1 MSKVLFLLLW
11 VPIFFINSAQAK
23 TSDTL
28 VVKVIVT
35 EIYPIDNYIVVK
47 AKDNNG
53 EKFTILSPLGVKT
66 PLMNKNARNYKVK
79 VGRSFTFIINETSN
93 MKGASG
99 SNMFLPLG
107 GFVYNGR
114 ELLERG
120 ELPYNALNMCQ
131 RKVYY

>member
-1 MSKVLFLLLW
+1 MIKVLFLLLW
-11 VPIFFINSAQAK
+11 SPIIFIKSAQAK
-23 TSDTL
+23 IGDTL
-28 VVKVIVT
+28 VVKAIVT

-47 AKDNNG
+47 AEDNRG

-66 PLMNKNARNYKVK
+66 PLVNKNEHNYKVK
-79 VGRSFTFIINETSN
+79 VGKSYPFVIKKTAI
-93 MKGASG
+93 MKGTSG

-131 RKVYY
+131 RRIYY

>member
-1 MSKVLFLLLW
+1 MNKFLFLLLW
-11 VPIFFINSAQAK
+11 VPMFFIKSAQAK
-23 TSDTL
+23 TSDTMF
-28 VVKVIVT
+28 VKAIVT

-47 AKDNNG
+47 AKDNDG
-53 EKFTILSPLGVKT
+53 KKFTILSPLGVKT
-66 PLMNKNARNYKVK
+66 PLMNKNGRNYKVK
-79 VGRSFTFIINETSN
+79 VGKPYTFIIKGTSI

-131 RKVYY
+131 RKIYY

>member
-1 MSKVLFLLLW
+1 MIKFLFLLLW
-11 VPIFFINSAQAK
+11 SPVFFIKSTQAK
-23 TSDTL
+23 PGDTL
-28 VVKVIVT
+28 VVKAIVT
-35 EIYPIDNYIVVK
+35 EIYPIENYIVVR
-47 AKDNNG
+47 AKDSNG

-66 PLMNKNARNYKVK
+66 PLVNGNGHNYKAR
-79 VGRSFTFIINETSN
+79 VGKLYTFLIKKTSI

-131 RKVYY
+131 RSIYY